1 MKGLIRA
8 SVATLAAVAA
18 LALPATAAAR
28 PASATF
34 AVSGNEY
41 AFTQT
46 VGSFA
51 GHATGNAGDTGLWNA
66 TVEHDPL
73 GSQPTYING
82 GTFQMTTVRGLS
94 ADYVTGDFVHHGG
107 QITVLDPGAG
117 CTNQR
122 FLVAGRLA
130 NVNTHTTSGGTGMFS
145 ATLTH
150 YRYSIFGHCV
160 IYNARVVGSVSFMY

>member
-1 MKGLIRA
+1 MKAFIRA
-8 SVATLAAVAA
+8 SAATLAAVAA
-18 LALPATAAAR
+18 LALPAAAAAA
-28 PASATF
+28 PASTAF

-66 TVEHDPL
+66 RVEHDPL

-122 FLVAGRLA
+122 FLVAGSIA
-130 NVNTHTTSGGTGMFS
+130 NVATSTTSGGTGTFS

-160 IYNARVVGSVSFMY
+160 IYNARVAGTVSFAY